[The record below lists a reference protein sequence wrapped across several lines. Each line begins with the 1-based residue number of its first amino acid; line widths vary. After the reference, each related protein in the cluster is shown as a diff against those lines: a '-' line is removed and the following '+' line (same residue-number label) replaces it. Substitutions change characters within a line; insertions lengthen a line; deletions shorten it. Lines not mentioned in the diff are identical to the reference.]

1 MYAMQELLVAVTAL
15 LFAGVHSRP
24 LHSSETQGL
33 LEGANTEGGNAGI
46 MLEGLG
52 TEDSIEMRKPS
63 EAKRTVG
70 EELYPE
76 RHTRSTSKPGTRK
89 AHK

>member
-1 MYAMQELLVAVTAL
+1 MQGLLVAVTAL
-15 LFAGVHSRP
+15 LFAGGHSGP
-24 LHSSETQGL
+24 LHSSEAQGL
-33 LEGANTEGGNAGI
+33 LKGANTEGGNAGI
-46 MLEGLG
+46 MQEGLG
-52 TEDSIEMRKPS
+52 TEDSIKMRKPS

-89 AHK
+89 AQK

>member
-1 MYAMQELLVAVTAL
+1 MQGLLVAVTAL
-15 LFAGVHSRP
+15 LFAGVHSVP

-33 LEGANTEGGNAGI
+33 LKGANTEGGNAGI

-52 TEDSIEMRKPS
+52 TEDSIEMRKPA
-63 EAKRTVG
+63 EAKHTAG

>member
-1 MYAMQELLVAVTAL
+1 MQVLLVAVTAL
-15 LFAGVHSRP
+15 LFVGVHSRP

-46 MLEGLG
+46 MQEGLG
-52 TEDSIEMRKPS
+52 TKDSIKMRKPS
-63 EAKRTVG
+63 EAKHTVG